1 MGSPEIIC
9 RSLAGQFTT
18 ILCLEVLQHW
28 TNFYFSFTDCILTML
43 DPGAGGGGGGYSAEN
58 GVQLCAALKT
68 LLSRPPDPS
77 LKLPFQNFLV
87 PQDPTF
93 TWNHKFLENFAFQ
106 RLKITEQT
114 FTLSFTDC
122 ILPCWTPGARGG
134 TQLKMGYSYVQPLRP
149 LFHALLTLP

>member
-18 ILCLEVLQHW
+18 VLCLEVLQHW
-28 TNFYFSFTDCILTML
+28 TNFYFSFTDCILTMF
-43 DPGAGGGGGGYSAEN
+43 DPGAGGGYSAEN

-77 LKLPFQNFLV
+77 LKPPFQNFLV

-93 TWNHKFLENFAFQ
+93 AWNHKFLENLHFKGSK
-106 RLKITEQT
+106 LKKSSVLMPNIGSSC
-114 FTLSFTDC
+114 SFKS
-122 ILPCWTPGARGG
+122 
-134 TQLKMGYSYVQPLRP
+134 LKLDKKSD
-149 LFHALLTLP
+149 F